1 MRQQIPNDNKMFIY
15 IHDGPMTIMKRT
27 GGAVFCDTTSGYG
40 TQRDGASCFDTGA
53 SEPTFK
59 ENNLICAQQPS
70 FSFFLWPFSYKITF
84 PFLDTTLA
92 CLPFLVGFF
101 YPTHTHTL
109 NRLQNKVGIK
119 PTPGSPPGHDVTK
132 LQPAR
137 LPARLPFLVGF
148 FHPTHTH
155 TLNQL
160 QNKVGTKPTP
170 GSPPEHDVTKLHL
183 HMTSHPL
190 LHTHV

>member
-1 MRQQIPNDNKMFIY
+1 MFIY

-27 GGAVFCDTTSGYG
+27 GGAVFCDTTGGYG
-40 TQRDGASCFDTGA
+40 IQRDEASCFDVGA

-84 PFLDTTLA
+84 LFLDTE
-92 CLPFLVGFF
+92 
-101 YPTHTHTL
+101 
-109 NRLQNKVGIK
+109 
-119 PTPGSPPGHDVTK
+119 
-132 LQPAR
+132 PAR

-148 FHPTHTH
+148 FQPTHTH
-155 TLNQL
+155 TLNRL
-160 QNKVGTKPTP
+160 QNKLGIKPTP

-190 LHTHV
+190 LYTHV